1 MSTPTTVDY
10 KLGTMR
16 GIGSSPR
23 ILNFCKNTSPDPS
36 QCFNLFVSSKNPPV
50 PTPPEPVPGKM
61 KTVFLLELTAG
72 IVSNTDVVFKN
83 TLNYYWDSYPQEF
96 TKCPIVD
103 TRGSLDTNLT
113 ILDRYY
119 NLGFRYFVGFTSS
132 NILTGVLQ
140 WFNFHTEAIGLTA
153 FGVSTTLSI
162 PKNVFRFLPDDTYRI
177 KYIPNIT
184 TAPNVYYI
192 YQAELLV
199 GIDVKN
205 LLDKMSLSNL
215 IVLPVYLADLTVSN
229 LNTFLSGST
238 SNDILITLLS
248 SIREKYIAL
257 YSDGLTFPGHQFDT
271 TANQLP
277 IIPVGS
283 QLALTNNYNAVT
295 FNGTDTSI
303 LWRNG
308 YNYLGSANYSITALN
323 ILNQLN
329 QLSNDNEIYHNN
341 SHYGSLIFDPVT
353 KDIMFPSILL
363 QQYNGSDFTTTDL
376 HVEDPYL
383 GNYSATFSASSPVST
398 SVIPVSPNKAFS
410 GKAIAF
416 LEIDYIT
423 GTDSIINESL
433 YYFWFQDSSLP
444 KFPIVDISNLTS
456 AQVADQLT
464 VSYNQGYRVFIGP
477 NQSHTL
483 ATSDILSW
491 FSGHPSTICMSLI
504 SAVTIPT
511 VPVNIYR
518 LNYDSNQVL
527 GIVLTLI
534 SNSTGVYYICDNDPL
549 GNGVGQYLQQYC
561 ANHVPL
567 IPYYSFIIGVT
578 GSLIA
583 SNILDFLLP
592 ALATDVVPLVL
603 NESLQS
609 YLDLY
614 NDVSL
619 QSSIIASQYISTN
632 FKSVTVP
639 PVASLDKKLFTLS
652 VTSPNTSYL
661 WNQNREYLSNKNSS
675 TVTSYETLNAL
686 KMTDY
691 FLKGKD
697 ISLLGSHSGVLQFSK
712 LPASYNNIIY
722 PSILQRQY
730 SDSTSS
736 FNNFIIYFQDP
747 LLGNFV
753 ATF

>member
-1 MSTPTTVDY
+1 
-10 KLGTMR
+10 
-16 GIGSSPR
+16 
-23 ILNFCKNTSPDPS
+23 
-36 QCFNLFVSSKNPPV
+36 
-50 PTPPEPVPGKM
+50 
-61 KTVFLLELTAG
+61 
-72 IVSNTDVVFKN
+72 
-83 TLNYYWDSYPQEF
+83 
-96 TKCPIVD
+96 
-103 TRGSLDTNLT
+103 
-113 ILDRYY
+113 
-119 NLGFRYFVGFTSS
+119 
-132 NILTGVLQ
+132 
-140 WFNFHTEAIGLTA
+140 
-153 FGVSTTLSI
+153 
-162 PKNVFRFLPDDTYRI
+162 
-177 KYIPNIT
+177 
-184 TAPNVYYI
+184 
-192 YQAELLV
+192 
-199 GIDVKN
+199 
-205 LLDKMSLSNL
+205 
-215 IVLPVYLADLTVSN
+215 
-229 LNTFLSGST
+229 
-238 SNDILITLLS
+238 
-248 SIREKYIAL
+248 
-257 YSDGLTFPGHQFDT
+257 
-271 TANQLP
+271 
-277 IIPVGS
+277 
-283 QLALTNNYNAVT
+283 
-295 FNGTDTSI
+295 
-303 LWRNG
+303 
-308 YNYLGSANYSITALN
+308 
-323 ILNQLN
+323 
-329 QLSNDNEIYHNN
+329 
-341 SHYGSLIFDPVT
+341 
-353 KDIMFPSILL
+353 
-363 QQYNGSDFTTTDL
+363 
-376 HVEDPYL
+376 
-383 GNYSATFSASSPVST
+383 
-398 SVIPVSPNKAFS
+398 
-410 GKAIAF
+410 
-416 LEIDYIT
+416 
-423 GTDSIINESL
+423 
-433 YYFWFQDSSLP
+433 
-444 KFPIVDISNLTS
+444 
-456 AQVADQLT
+456 
-464 VSYNQGYRVFIGP
+464 
-477 NQSHTL
+477 
-483 ATSDILSW
+483 
-491 FSGHPSTICMSLI
+491 MSLI

-619 QSSIIASQYISTN
+619 QSSIIVSQYISTN